1 MVSFEC
7 LPLCYLTEPECCISV
22 VHNMQK
28 ENKTKFRTCVLELV
42 FCKADQVV
50 TTEESEP
57 LPHMQETEKHD
68 RAVLG

>member
-22 VHNMQK
+22 VDNMQEK
-28 ENKTKFRTCVLELV
+28 NKIPYLPCVLELV

-50 TTEESEP
+50 STEESGP
-57 LPHMQETEKHD
+57 LPPMQGTE
-68 RAVLG
+68 RP